1 MFLNDFKL
9 LGKLRVADFAV
20 VKISNGD
27 AHPMFHFARAKIVQ
41 EWSPLLVFFEVF
53 GDVFGKQN
61 VTGIAAIHHTLR
73 NIDSRSGNVR
83 SIVEVSNHIDWAAMD
98 SHPQSQLWI
107 LLHRARDLEGALCRR
122 FGAIAK
128 NQRDAVASW

>member
-1 MFLNDFKL
+1 MFLNGFKL

-53 GDVFGKQN
+53 GDVFGNQN
-61 VTGIAAIHHTLR
+61 VTGIAAIHYTLR
-73 NIDSRSGNVR
+73 NVDSRPGNIR
-83 SIVEVSNHIDWAAMD
+83 SIVEVSTHVNRSAVD
-98 SHPQSQLWI
+98 SHPKSQLWI
-107 LLHRARDLEGALCRR
+107 LLNRSGNLERGLRGCFR
-122 FGAIAK
+122 AIAK
-128 NQRDAVASW
+128 N